1 MLYLTNLPFCII
13 LILKCYFGFKWIFV
27 HKRSRQAFL
36 PYYRTSMTFNAGVA
50 IFVLEL
56 TFISIGGSR
65 YSNFSIDTIIYLL
78 WYVFECIAIEI
89 YLRHLDSVLFAK
101 NNLKRDKAI
110 IQCYLNAQNQN
121 KQLARSQTYFDPDEN
136 FSDKLDG
143 KLLPRRSSRSQE
155 LLPQ

>member
-1 MLYLTNLPFCII
+1 MLFLTTVPNFIV
-13 LILKCYFGFKWIFV
+13 LIMKCYWGFKWIFI

-56 TFISIGGSR
+56 LFISIDGSR
-65 YSNFSIDTIIYLL
+65 YFNIGSGTITYIS

-110 IQCYLNAQNQN
+110 IQCYLHAQ
-121 KQLARSQTYFDPDEN
+121 
-136 FSDKLDG
+136 
-143 KLLPRRSSRSQE
+143 
-155 LLPQ
+155 